1 MAKCAI
7 TGKKPQHGKNV
18 PFSQKKTKRT
28 FKPNIQSKTI
38 YVPELGRKV
47 KIKVSAKGLKII
59 DKVGLMQ
66 YLKREGLRLKDIT

>member
-7 TGKKPQHGKNV
+7 TGKKPMSGNNK
-18 PFSQKKTKRT
+18 PFSQKRTKRQ

-38 YVPELGRKV
+38 YVPELRRTI

-66 YLKREGLRLKDIT
+66 YLKREGLTLKDIT